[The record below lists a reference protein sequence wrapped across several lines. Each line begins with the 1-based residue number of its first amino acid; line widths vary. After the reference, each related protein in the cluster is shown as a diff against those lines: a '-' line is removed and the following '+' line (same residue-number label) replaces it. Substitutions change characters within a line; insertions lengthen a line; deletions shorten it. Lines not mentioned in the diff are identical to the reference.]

1 MQKGII
7 PHSPSSSSSPLST
20 SYWDIR
26 GQTFHW
32 FAALSSLGKHQRGD
46 VEWSHEL
53 CNRAEPPHLQD
64 AVFVMIIHVLS
75 GVITLC
81 AAFKQHR
88 SSYHGDVWMLLPPI
102 KTLKHLRVSAEPA
115 TIIAAQHAPTGGGPR
130 VQRLN

>member
-20 SYWDIR
+20 SYLDVR

-32 FAALSSLGKHQRGD
+32 FAALSSLGKHRHGD

-64 AVFVMIIHVLS
+64 AVFHHDYPCPQWGYYLVCSI
-75 GVITLC
+75 
-81 AAFKQHR
+81 
-88 SSYHGDVWMLLPPI
+88 
-102 KTLKHLRVSAEPA
+102 
-115 TIIAAQHAPTGGGPR
+115 
-130 VQRLN
+130 

>member
-20 SYWDIR
+20 SYWDIW

-32 FAALSSLGKHQRGD
+32 FAALSSLGKHQCGV

-53 CNRAEPPHLQD
+53 CNRAEPSHLQD

-88 SSYHGDVWMLLPPI
+88 SSYHGDAWMLLPPI
-102 KTLKHLRVSAEPA
+102 KTLKHLRGSAEPA
-115 TIIAAQHAPTGGGPR
+115 TIVAAQHPPAGGGPK